1 MLNLIYLPARGSILL
16 DLIFLQARGSVL
28 LHHIYLEARMS
39 ILSTYEPQGPSYWTL
54 STYKPKGP
62 SCWTLSTEKPKS
74 PSSKTLSTYKPK
86 GPSYWTLFFGEPK
99 GPSYWILS
107 TYKPGPCSKTL
118 QVCFTYK
125 PQDPSYWTFSTY
137 KIEDSGFIQLDLIIQ
152 ILVASCDLEHFSPP
166 PPPAWMSVHSGLPH
180 NIFQVLLTVCWYSF
194 ILLGGEK
201 HFHKQ
206 LSCQS
211 TTQWPNQGSNPQFPS
226 ESKHSTPGHHTSPSA
241 RNCFI

>member
-1 MLNLIYLPARGSILL
+1 MQQNFTGLFYIQATGSILL
-16 DLIFLQARGSVL
+16 DLFHLQDRGFQFHPAGPYYPDFSSIMRLRAFL
-28 LHHIYLEARMS
+28 
-39 ILSTYEPQGPSYWTL
+39 
-54 STYKPKGP
+54 
-62 SCWTLSTEKPKS
+62 
-74 PSSKTLSTYKPK
+74 
-86 GPSYWTLFFGEPK
+86 
-99 GPSYWILS
+99 
-107 TYKPGPCSKTL
+107 
-118 QVCFTYK
+118 
-125 PQDPSYWTFSTY
+125 
-137 KIEDSGFIQLDLIIQ
+137 
-152 ILVASCDLEHFSPP
+152 PP

-241 RNCFI
+241 RNYFI